1 MVIKNGDNKL
11 EVFRNIKSKVTP
23 LDRSNIDTDQ
33 IIPKQ
38 FLKLVQRTDFGKYL
52 FYDLRV
58 DRDGNQRREFVL
70 NDPKY
75 ARRQILLTRD
85 NFGSGSSRE
94 HAAWAI
100 RDYGFK
106 AIIAESFADIFYNN
120 CFKNGLLPISL
131 NHEEIEY
138 LFINSADVEVEI
150 DLSNQ
155 QVKACSKVM
164 RFEID
169 SYRKMALLEGL
180 DEIEMTLQFES
191 QIAEY
196 EKKNSGKFIIA

>member
-1 MVIKNGDNKL
+1 MVIKNGDKKL
-11 EVFRNIKSKVTP
+11 EVFRNIRSKVTP
-23 LDRSNIDTDQ
+23 LDRSSIDTDQ

-58 DRDGNQRREFVL
+58 DRDGNNRREFVL

-75 ARRQILLTRD
+75 AGRQILLTRD

-131 NHEEIEY
+131 KHEEIEY
-138 LFINSADVEVEI
+138 LFRNSLNIEVEI

-164 RFEID
+164 CFEID

-180 DEIEMTLQFES
+180 DEIELTLQFES

>member
-1 MVIKNGDNKL
+1 L

-23 LDRSNIDTDQ
+23 LDISNIDTDQ

-38 FLKLVQRTDFGKYL
+38 FLKLVQRTNFGKYL

-58 DRDGNQRREFVL
+58 DRDGNQKRGFVL

-75 ARRQILLTRD
+75 AGRQILLTRN

-131 NHEEIEY
+131 SHEEIEY
-138 LFINSADVEVEI
+138 LFRNSSNVEVEI
-150 DLSNQ
+150 NLPKQ
-155 QVKACSKVM
+155 QVNARSRVM
-164 RFEID
+164 YFEID
-169 SYRKMALLEGL
+169 GYRKKALLEGL
-180 DEIEMTLQFES
+180 DEIGNTLQFES
-191 QIAEY
+191 QITDY
-196 EKKNSGKFIIA
+196 EKKNISNFVAP

>member
-1 MVIKNGDNKL
+1 L

-23 LDRSNIDTDQ
+23 LDISNIDTDQ

-38 FLKLVQRTDFGKYL
+38 FLKLVQRTGFGNYL
-52 FYDLRV
+52 FYDLRF
-58 DRDGNQRREFVL
+58 DRDGNHKREFVL

-75 ARRQILLTRD
+75 AGRQILLTRD

-100 RDYGFK
+100 RDYGFN

-131 NHEEIEY
+131 SHKEIEY
-138 LFINSADVEVEI
+138 LFRNSANAEVEI
-150 DLSNQ
+150 DLSKQ
-155 QVKACSKVM
+155 QVNACSNIM
-164 RFEID
+164 YFEID
-169 SYRKMALLEGL
+169 SYRKKALLEGL
-180 DEIEMTLQFES
+180 DEIGNTLQFES
-191 QIAEY
+191 QITEY
-196 EKKNSGKFIIA
+196 EKKNVSNFIIAP

>member
-75 ARRQILLTRD
+75 MGRRILLTRD

-100 RDYGFK
+100 MDYGFK

-138 LFINSADVEVEI
+138 LFRNSVDVEVEI

-191 QIAEY
+191 EITEY

>member
-1 MVIKNGDNKL
+1 VVIKNGDNKL
-11 EVFRNIKSKVTP
+11 EVFRNIKSKLTP

-33 IIPKQ
+33 IIPRQ

-58 DRDGNQRREFVL
+58 DRDGNQRRGFVL

-75 ARRQILLTRD
+75 AGRQILLTRD

-131 NHEEIEY
+131 KHEEIEY
-138 LFINSADVEVEI
+138 LFRNSLNIEVEI

-164 RFEID
+164 CFEID

-180 DEIEMTLQFES
+180 DEIELTLQFES

>member
-1 MVIKNGDNKL
+1 L

-23 LDRSNIDTDQ
+23 LDISNIDTDQ

-38 FLKLVQRTDFGKYL
+38 FLKLIQRTGFGNYL
-52 FYDLRV
+52 FYDLRF
-58 DRDGNQRREFVL
+58 DRDGNQKREFVL

-75 ARRQILLTRD
+75 AGRQILLTRD

-100 RDYGFK
+100 RDYGFN

-131 NHEEIEY
+131 SHKEIEY
-138 LFINSADVEVEI
+138 LFRNSANAEVEI
-150 DLSNQ
+150 DLSKQ
-155 QVKACSKVM
+155 QVNACSNIM
-164 RFEID
+164 YFEID
-169 SYRKMALLEGL
+169 SYRKKALLEGL
-180 DEIEMTLQFES
+180 DEIGNTLQFES
-191 QIAEY
+191 QITEY
-196 EKKNSGKFIIA
+196 EKKNVSNFIIAP

>member
-1 MVIKNGDNKL
+1 L

-23 LDRSNIDTDQ
+23 LDISNIDTDQ

-38 FLKLVQRTDFGKYL
+38 FLKLVQRTNFGKYL

-58 DRDGNQRREFVL
+58 DRDGNQKRGFVL

-75 ARRQILLTRD
+75 AGRQILLTRD

-131 NHEEIEY
+131 SHEEIEY
-138 LFINSADVEVEI
+138 LFRNSSNVEVEI
-150 DLSNQ
+150 DLPKQ
-155 QVKACSKVM
+155 QVNACSRVM
-164 RFEID
+164 YFEID
-169 SYRKMALLEGL
+169 GYRKKALLEGI
-180 DEIEMTLQFES
+180 DEIGNTLQFES
-191 QIAEY
+191 QITDY
-196 EKKNSGKFIIA
+196 EKKNISNFVAPRDDQMPTIW

>member
-1 MVIKNGDNKL
+1 L

-23 LDRSNIDTDQ
+23 LDISNIDTDQ

-58 DRDGNQRREFVL
+58 DRDGNQKRGFVL

-75 ARRQILLTRD
+75 AGRQILLTRN

-131 NHEEIEY
+131 SHEEIEY
-138 LFINSADVEVEI
+138 LFRNSSNVKVEI
-150 DLSNQ
+150 NLPKQ
-155 QVKACSKVM
+155 QVNARSRVM
-164 RFEID
+164 YFEID
-169 SYRKMALLEGL
+169 GYRKKALLEGL
-180 DEIEMTLQFES
+180 DEIGNTLQFES
-191 QIAEY
+191 QITDY
-196 EKKNSGKFIIA
+196 EKKNISNFVAP

>member
-1 MVIKNGDNKL
+1 M

-23 LDRSNIDTDQ
+23 LDISNIDTDQ

-58 DRDGNQRREFVL
+58 DRDGNHSRGFVL

-75 ARRQILLTRD
+75 AGRQILLARD

-106 AIIAESFADIFYNN
+106 SIIAESFADIFYNN

-131 NHEEIEY
+131 SHEEIEY
-138 LFINSADVEVEI
+138 LFRNSSNVEVEI
-150 DLSNQ
+150 DLSEQ
-155 QVKACSKVM
+155 QVNACSRVM
-164 RFEID
+164 YFEID
-169 SYRKMALLEGL
+169 CYRKKALLEGL
-180 DEIEMTLQFES
+180 DEIETTLQFES
-191 QIAEY
+191 QITEY
-196 EKKNSGKFIIA
+196 EKKNISNFVIAP

>member
-1 MVIKNGDNKL
+1 M
-11 EVFRNIKSKVTP
+11 EVFRNIRSKVTP

-58 DRDGNQRREFVL
+58 DRDGNHIREFVL

-75 ARRQILLTRD
+75 AGRQILLTRD

-106 AIIAESFADIFYNN
+106 AIIAESFADIFYSN

-131 NHEEIEY
+131 KHEEIEY
-138 LFINSADVEVEI
+138 LFRNSLNVEVEI

-155 QVKACSKVM
+155 QVKASSKVM
-164 RFEID
+164 CFEID

-180 DEIEMTLQFES
+180 DEIELTLQFES
-191 QIAEY
+191 QITEY
-196 EKKNSGKFIIA
+196 ENKNSGKFIIA

>member
-1 MVIKNGDNKL
+1 L

-23 LDRSNIDTDQ
+23 LDISNIDTDQ

-38 FLKLVQRTDFGKYL
+38 FLKLIQRTGFGNYL
-52 FYDLRV
+52 FYDLRF
-58 DRDGNQRREFVL
+58 DRDGNQKREFVL

-75 ARRQILLTRD
+75 AGRQILLTRD

-100 RDYGFK
+100 RDYGFN

-131 NHEEIEY
+131 SHKEIEY
-138 LFINSADVEVEI
+138 LFRNSANAEVEI
-150 DLSNQ
+150 DLSKQ
-155 QVKACSKVM
+155 QVNACSNIM
-164 RFEID
+164 YFEID
-169 SYRKMALLEGL
+169 SYRKKALLEGL
-180 DEIEMTLQFES
+180 DEIGNTLQFES
-191 QIAEY
+191 QITEY
-196 EKKNSGKFIIA
+196 EMKNVSNFIIAL

>member
-11 EVFRNIKSKVTP
+11 EVFKNIRSKVTP

-58 DRDGNQRREFVL
+58 DRDGNNRREFVL

-75 ARRQILLTRD
+75 AGRQILLTRD

-131 NHEEIEY
+131 KHEEIEY
-138 LFINSADVEVEI
+138 LFRNSLNIEVEI

-164 RFEID
+164 CFEID

-180 DEIEMTLQFES
+180 DEIELTLQFES

-196 EKKNSGKFIIA
+196 ERKNSGKFIIA

>member
-1 MVIKNGDNKL
+1 M
-11 EVFRNIKSKVTP
+11 EVFRNIKSKVIP
-23 LDRSNIDTDQ
+23 LDRSNVDTDQ

-58 DRDGNQRREFVL
+58 DRDGNNRREFVL

-75 ARRQILLTRD
+75 AGRQILLTRD

-120 CFKNGLLPISL
+120 CFKNGLLPVSL

-138 LFINSADVEVEI
+138 LFRNSENVEVEI

-155 QVKACSKVM
+155 QVKACYKVM
-164 RFEID
+164 HFEID
-169 SYRKMALLEGL
+169 SYRKKALLEGL
-180 DEIEMTLQFES
+180 DEIEMTLQFDS
-191 QIAEY
+191 QITEY
-196 EKKNSGKFIIA
+196 EKENSSKFIHSETR

>member
-1 MVIKNGDNKL
+1 MVIKNGDKKL
-11 EVFRNIKSKVTP
+11 EVFRNIRSKVTP

-58 DRDGNQRREFVL
+58 DRDGNNRREFVL

-75 ARRQILLTRD
+75 AGRQILLTRD

-131 NHEEIEY
+131 KHEEIEY
-138 LFINSADVEVEI
+138 LFRNSLNIEVEI

-164 RFEID
+164 CFEID

-180 DEIEMTLQFES
+180 DEIELTLQFES

-196 EKKNSGKFIIA
+196 ENKNSCKFIMT